1 MGFVCF
7 DFFLNTEKE
16 VGMCTKEES
25 GGNEVA
31 RSHWLPDKYHN
42 TQKPTLQ
49 RISSEG
55 IFRN

>member
-31 RSHWLPDKYHN
+31 
-42 TQKPTLQ
+42 
-49 RISSEG
+49 
-55 IFRN
+55 